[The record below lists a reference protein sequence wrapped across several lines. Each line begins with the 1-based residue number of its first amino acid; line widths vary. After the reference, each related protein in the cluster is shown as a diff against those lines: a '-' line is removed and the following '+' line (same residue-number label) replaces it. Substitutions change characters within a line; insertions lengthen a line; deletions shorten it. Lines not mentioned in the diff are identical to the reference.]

1 MRRQVLRGVRRRD
14 RFFCNDKFS
23 KTSRCSL
30 EVSPGLMTVGRALEG
45 GGEGRG
51 REREEENV
59 KEPRKVMTAYNED
72 NSTRFDEIFSTL
84 TCCLPK
90 AR

>member
-45 GGEGRG
+45 GGGEGKGEGG
-51 REREEENV
+51 RKCEGTSES
-59 KEPRKVMTAYNED
+59 YD
-72 NSTRFDEIFSTL
+72 GL
-84 TCCLPK
+84 
-90 AR
+90 